1 MSDIPDRYSARTQY
15 TEWQA
20 AKKYWGA
27 AAAMAKKIADK
38 AAGDAY
44 AGKEGV
50 ATPENYYATHS
61 LYTKARLSSGEL
73 VPKFT
78 SRKRDQ
84 SERVKRDEDYAA
96 QWIKDTG
103 FGFEFERLIDDMNN
117 GGAVCLVRQGARKG
131 YEQLDDPP
139 HTTTAHRWPIRLWG
153 CDPVASS
160 YEAVRYAYHE
170 CIEVQ
175 EDLIAIAE
183 ANPEE
188 WDVEAVKRMVPED
201 LSTERGKEITGV
213 NRKEVTYIVMWWPHF
228 TLPEDD
234 PAWKGMSP
242 ETREQCHGTIFK
254 FALCKSNGMLSF
266 LRGGSP
272 EFLGPPRPYYGPR
285 QGPYVYAGFL
295 DVPDQIRANAPLISN
310 MGQIEQLNTH
320 ERGCD
325 LVEARSKTV
334 FAFDG
339 MQEKDAQTLEDAQ
352 HGDAVR
358 LAGLD
363 TSKSMTI
370 DFPGITADKRARG
383 LELAARVRRNLGM
396 PDTALGE
403 TTGAATLGENQIADA
418 HLNQISEYMDRR
430 ARRLVAQVLLRV
442 VWYAENDSRTVS
454 QYDGNLMLGGRDRD
468 QAVDRAH
475 RAGMISE
482 HERQEMLA
490 SLPESAENEQTF
502 EDLELSVERVKQ
514 DAQSL
519 QRFQAA
525 TEFLTVVA
533 PMAPLFAQLGGEG
546 FQKFMERAAVEYQV
560 DELATV
566 FDMEKAA
573 EMPVPG
579 QEEEPPRTA
588 PAPESPVQ
596 RTSPGAKPNPG
607 NKPEKQAV
615 ELRKGA

>member
-1 MSDIPDRYSARTQY
+1 MNLPDRYSARTQY
-15 TEWQA
+15 TEFQA
-20 AKKYWGA
+20 AKRYWAGA
-27 AAAMAKKIADK
+27 VRTAKLIADK

-44 AGKEGV
+44 AGKEGL
-50 ATPENYYATHS
+50 TNPENYYASHS
-61 LYTKARLSSGEL
+61 LYMKARLSSGEL
-73 VPKFT
+73 IPKFT

-84 SERVKRDEDYAA
+84 SDRVKRDEDYAA

-103 FGFEFERLIDDMNN
+103 FTFEFERMLDDMNN
-117 GGAVCLVRQGARKG
+117 GGAVCIIRQGARKG

-139 HTTTAHRWPIRLWG
+139 HTTTAHRWPLWLWG
-153 CDPVASS
+153 CDPLAGS
-160 YEAVRYAYHE
+160 YESVRYAYHE
-170 CIEVQ
+170 CIETHD
-175 EDLIAIAE
+175 DLIAIAE
-183 ANPEE
+183 ANPDE
-188 WDVEAVKRMVPED
+188 WDLEAVKRMVPED
-201 LSTERGKEITGV
+201 VSSERGTPIVGI
-213 NRKEVTYIVMWWPHF
+213 NRREVTYIVMWWPHF
-228 TLPEDD
+228 TLPDD
-234 PAWKGMSP
+234 DAAWKGMSP
-242 ETREQCHGTIFK
+242 ETKEQCHGTIFK
-254 FALCKSNGMLSF
+254 FALCKPNGLIAGLF
-266 LRGGSP
+266 KNGSP
-272 EFLGPPRPYYGPR
+272 DFLGPPRPYYGPR

-295 DVPDQIRANAPLISN
+295 DVPDQVRGSSPLIAN

-325 LVEARSKTV
+325 LIESRSKTV

-339 MQEKDAQTLEDAQ
+339 MMEKDAQTLEDSQ

-363 TSKSMTI
+363 TAKAMTL

-403 TTGAATLGENQIADA
+403 ASGAATLGENQIADA
-418 HLNQISEYMDRR
+418 HLNQVTEYMDRR

-454 QYDGNLMLGGRDRD
+454 QYDGNIMLGGRDKG
-468 QAVDRAH
+468 QAIDRVH

-482 HERQEMLA
+482 HDRQEMLQ
-490 SLPESAENEQTF
+490 SIPESEEGEETF

-519 QRFQAA
+519 ARFQAA

-546 FQKFMERAAVEYQV
+546 FQKYMDRAAVEYQV

-579 QEEEPPRTA
+579 QPEEPPRTVS
-588 PAPESPVQ
+588 APEPPS
-596 RTSPGAKPNPG
+596 RSTSPGAKPASG

-615 ELRKGA
+615 ELRKVK

>member
-1 MSDIPDRYSARTQY
+1 MIPERYSAKTQY

-27 AAAMAKKIADK
+27 AASMAKKIADK

-44 AGKEGV
+44 AGREGV
-50 ATPENYYATHS
+50 VNPENYYATHS
-61 LYTKARLSSGEL
+61 LYMKARLSSGEL
-73 VPKFT
+73 IPKFT
-78 SRKRDQ
+78 SRERDQ

-103 FGFEFERLIDDMNN
+103 FTFEFERMLDDMNN
-117 GGAVCLVRQGARKG
+117 GGAVCIIRQGARKG

-139 HTTTAHRWPIRLWG
+139 HTTTAHRWPIKLWG

-175 EDLIAIAE
+175 DDLIAIAE
-183 ANPEE
+183 ASPEE

-228 TLPEDD
+228 TLPDD
-234 PAWKGMSP
+234 DEAWKGMSP
-242 ETREQCHGTIFK
+242 ETKAQCHGTVFK

-266 LRGGSP
+266 MRGGSP

-295 DVPDQIRANAPLISN
+295 DVPDQIRANAPLIAN
-310 MGQIEQLNTH
+310 MGQIEQLNQH

-325 LVEARSKTV
+325 LIESRSKTV
-334 FAFDG
+334 FAYDG
-339 MQEKDAQTLEDAQ
+339 MNEKDAKTLEDSQ

-363 TSKSMTI
+363 NTKSATI

-383 LELAARVRRNLGM
+383 LELGARVRRNLGM

-403 TTGAATLGENQIADA
+403 ASGAATLGENEIADA
-418 HLNQISEYMDRR
+418 HLNQITEYMDRR

-442 VWYAENDSRTVS
+442 VWFAENDSRTVS
-454 QYDGNLMLGGRDRD
+454 QYDGNIMLGGRDRD
-468 QAVDRAH
+468 QAIERVS
-475 RAGMISE
+475 RAGMITE
-482 HERQEMLA
+482 GERQEMLQEV
-490 SLPESAENEQTF
+490 PEADENEQTF

-519 QRFQAA
+519 AKFQAA

-533 PMAPLFAQLGGEG
+533 PMAPLFAQLGAAG

-560 DELATV
+560 DELATI
-566 FDMEKAA
+566 FDMDAA
-573 EMPVPG
+573 SEMPVPG
-579 QEEEPPRTA
+579 QEEEPPRTS
-588 PAPESPVQ
+588 PAPEPPTRS
-596 RTSPGAKPNPG
+596 TSPGAKPSPG

-615 ELRKGA
+615 QLRKGA